1 MPDSRHTVTKFIEHP
16 KPKVKKISSDE
27 QKSKYLDNYY
37 SKEFIKRFFA

>member
-1 MPDSRHTVTKFIEHP
+1 MPDSKQTVTKFTEHP

-37 SKEFIKRFFA
+37 SKEFINRLFS